1 MNKGLLIN
9 YDFCTGCH
17 GCEVACK
24 KEHDLDSGQFGIKLT
39 QYGPIEYEPEK
50 WDYIYVPV
58 PTSLCDLCEERVS
71 AGKKPS
77 CVKHC
82 SAQVMS
88 YGTVEELSK
97 EVGDRRK
104 CAIFV
109 P

>member
-1 MNKGLLIN
+1 MKNGLLIN

-24 KEHDLDSGQFGIKLT
+24 KEHGYDLDQFGIKLT
-39 QYGPIEYEPEK
+39 QYGPVEYVPGK
-50 WDYIYVPV
+50 WDYIFVPV
-58 PTSLCDLCEERVS
+58 PTSLCNLCHKRVS
-71 AGKKPS
+71 EGKLPS

-88 YGTVEELSK
+88 YGTVEELAAQ
-97 EVGDRRK
+97 VGDRDK
-104 CAIFV
+104 CVIFV